1 MSQALCVIVYLGNV
15 MFKLHTN
22 PRTFVVNI
30 KFPWASYHT
39 SEFFCLRDSTEEA
52 GGVINVTFH
61 NYQQLTVSKVK

>member
-15 MFKLHTN
+15 MFKLHIS
-22 PRTFVVNI
+22 PATFVVNI